1 MKSESLSIKLG
12 FALLCFL
19 WGSTWLAI
27 KIGLDSVPPFYG
39 LFFRF
44 LLATVVLLAIMR
56 IRKIAIPRD
65 KESWKLFCAVGLF
78 SLGLPFSIIYW
89 AEQFLP
95 SGLMSIL
102 FAVFPFMVAIFSHL
116 FLPEE
121 PLNIYKIIGIVLG
134 FLGIFII
141 FSPSFFAGSESK
153 NFDVPGMVGVIVAT
167 IFQAASV
174 IIVKRKGKD
183 ISPITLNFGGMFVG
197 TFPVFVAALVF
208 ERFSAIQFDAKAIG
222 SILYLGTFGSV
233 VTFVVY
239 YWLLK
244 RLEAV
249 YLSFL
254 TFITPIVAV
263 VLGTIVLG
271 EILEQ
276 NTFLGATFVLLGII
290 VANGK
295 GLINLLLNS
304 RAKGTV
310 G

>member
-1 MKSESLSIKLG
+1 MKSESFSIKAG
-12 FALLCFL
+12 FVLLCIL

-27 KIGLDSVPPFYG
+27 KIGLDSIPPFYG

-44 LLATVVLLAIMR
+44 LLATIVLFAIMR
-56 IRKIAIPRD
+56 IRRMTIPKDR
-65 KESWKLFCAVGLF
+65 ESWKLFGTVGLL

-121 PLNIYKIIGIVLG
+121 PLNRYKIIGIVLG
-134 FLGIFII
+134 FSGIFII
-141 FSPSFFAGSESK
+141 FSPSFFTDAAS
-153 NFDVPGMVGVIVAT
+153 NHFDLPGMAGVIVAT

-174 IIVKRKGKD
+174 IIVKKKGKNV
-183 ISPITLNFGGMFVG
+183 SPITLNFGGMLVG
-197 TFPVFVAALVF
+197 TFPVFAMALMV
-208 ERFSAIQFDAKAIG
+208 EQFSDIRFDAKAIG
-222 SILYLGTFGSV
+222 SVLYLSTFGSV
-233 VTFVVY
+233 VTFIVY

-263 VLGTIVLG
+263 ILGSIVLS
-271 EILEQ
+271 EVLEQ
-276 NTFLGATFVLLGII
+276 NTFLGATLVLVGILI
-290 VANGK
+290 ANGK
-295 GLINLLLNS
+295 GLFNLVLNS
-304 RAKGTV
+304 QRTRV
-310 G
+310 